1 MKARNNILLN
11 LDWITVFLYLILV
24 ILGWINIYAAVY
36 SDEHQSILDMGQR
49 YGKQLIWIIAG
60 VILAIMVLTVDSK
73 FFAAFATHIYI
84 ITILLLVAVLIFGK
98 EINGARAWFEF

>member
-1 MKARNNILLN
+1 MKTRNNIWLN
-11 LDWITVFLYLILV
+11 LDWITVLLYLTLV
-24 ILGWINIYAAVY
+24 MLGWINIYAAVY

-73 FFAAFATHIYI
+73 FYAAFANHIYFT
-84 ITILLLVAVLIFGK
+84 TILLLVAVLIFGK
-98 EINGARAWFEF
+98 EVKIGRAHV

>member
-1 MKARNNILLN
+1 M
-11 LDWITVFLYLILV
+11 

-60 VILAIMVLTVDSK
+60 AFLAIMVLTVDSK
-73 FFAAFATHIYI
+73 FYAAFAYHIYG
-84 ITILLLVAVLIFGK
+84 ITIFLLVAVLIFGK
-98 EINGARAWFEF
+98 EINWWGGTATS